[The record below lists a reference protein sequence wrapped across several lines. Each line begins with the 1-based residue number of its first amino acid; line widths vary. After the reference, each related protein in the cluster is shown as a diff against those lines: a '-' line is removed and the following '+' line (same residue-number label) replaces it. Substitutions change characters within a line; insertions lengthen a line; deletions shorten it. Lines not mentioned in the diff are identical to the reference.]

1 MAPSRPAPP
10 HGSARAREPES
21 PASPTEPAGPVPRAP
36 WWPLLAAGLALGL
49 GAPSCAKRTDERV
62 REAWGG
68 GSKAV
73 GPGAA
78 NGADEGDGPD
88 GETEAA
94 PVREG
99 WERLDEILDGALA
112 EASLGTDDEVMARL
126 AERWCEVQPEPQ
138 PTNDGPVLVCLPDP
152 PVQIDGHAFSLELGG
167 EGVIGLVA
175 TELSP
180 QESSALA
187 DEALRR
193 TERWCTRPWND
204 VSPRP
209 TDPSPPAAMA
219 RLHTCPVEGSALLV
233 VARFV
238 SPTGGG
244 WQVSVAVID
253 AS

>member
-1 MAPSRPAPP
+1 MAPSRHASEDDP
-10 HGSARAREPES
+10 ARARGRRS
-21 PASPTEPAGPVPRAP
+21 AALARCAP
-36 WWPLLAAGLALGL
+36 PLVLAAALGL
-49 GAPSCAKRTDERV
+49 AIACAKRTDERV

-68 GSKAV
+68 GSKVV
-73 GPGAA
+73 GAGAA
-78 NGADEGDGPD
+78 ANDETGDGPN
-88 GETEAA
+88 GETEGA
-94 PVREG
+94 PVRVG
-99 WERLDEILDGALA
+99 WDRLDEILDGALA

-138 PTNDGPVLVCLPDP
+138 ATNDGPVRVCLPDP

-180 QESSALA
+180 EESSTLA

-209 TDPSPPAAMA
+209 TEPSPPAATA

-238 SPTGGG
+238 SPAGADR

>member
-1 MAPSRPAPP
+1 MEPNAAQASRAFF
-10 HGSARAREPES
+10 GGRA
-21 PASPTEPAGPVPRAP
+21 
-36 WWPLLAAGLALGL
+36 WWPPSASRALVLAVAAGLAT
-49 GAPSCAKRTDERV
+49 ACAKRTDERI

-68 GSKAV
+68 GSKNAEA
-73 GPGAA
+73 GASGG
-78 NGADEGDGPD
+78 GAPGDGPD
-88 GETEAA
+88 GETEGV

-99 WERLDEILDGALA
+99 WDRLDEILDGALA
-112 EASLGTDDEVMARL
+112 EASLGTDEEVMARL
-126 AERWCEVQPEPQ
+126 AERWCDVQPEPQ
-138 PTNDGPVLVCLPDP
+138 PTDEGPVLVCIPDP

-175 TELSP
+175 TELSSE
-180 QESSALA
+180 ESSALA

-209 TDPSPPAAMA
+209 TEPPPPAPAA
-219 RLHTCPVEGSALLV
+219 QLYTCPVEGSALLV
-233 VARFV
+233 VARFI
-238 SPTGGG
+238 SSAQAGR

>member
-1 MAPSRPAPP
+1 MAPRSP
-10 HGSARAREPES
+10 S
-21 PASPTEPAGPVPRAP
+21 PASGPRPPAGSGG
-36 WWPLLAAGLALGL
+36 WTITAALALAIGL
-49 GAPSCAKRTDERV
+49 GCAKRTDERV

-68 GSKAV
+68 GSKAA
-73 GPGAA
+73 GAGAA
-78 NGADEGDGPD
+78 AEEDTGDGPD

-94 PVREG
+94 PVRVG
-99 WERLDEILDGALA
+99 WDRLDEILDGALA

-126 AERWCEVQPEPQ
+126 AERWCEVRPEPQ
-138 PTNDGPVLVCLPDP
+138 PTGEGPVLVCLPSP

-180 QESSALA
+180 EESSALA

-209 TDPSPPAAMA
+209 TEPSPPAAMA

-238 SPTGGG
+238 SPTGAGR

>member
-1 MAPSRPAPP
+1 MRPSSHA
-10 HGSARAREPES
+10 SAL
-21 PASPTEPAGPVPRAP
+21 AGL
-36 WWPLLAAGLALGL
+36 LLAVA
-49 GAPSCAKRTDERV
+49 CAKRTDERV

-68 GSKAV
+68 GSKSA
-73 GPGAA
+73 GAGAA
-78 NGADEGDGPD
+78 IGHDTGDGPD
-88 GETEAA
+88 GETDTA
-94 PVREG
+94 PIRVG
-99 WERLDEILDGALA
+99 WDRLDEILDGALT
-112 EASLGTDDEVMARL
+112 EAGLGTDDEVMARL

-138 PTNDGPVLVCLPDP
+138 RTEDGPVLVCNPDP

-180 QESSALA
+180 EESSALA
-187 DEALRR
+187 EEALRR

-209 TDPSPPAAMA
+209 TESSPPAAMA

-238 SPTGGG
+238 SPKAADR

>member
-1 MAPSRPAPP
+1 MAPSRRSVAAAGCAP
-10 HGSARAREPES
+10 
-21 PASPTEPAGPVPRAP
+21 TLV
-36 WWPLLAAGLALGL
+36 LAAGLGL
-49 GAPSCAKRTDERV
+49 ACAKRTDERV

-73 GPGAA
+73 GAGAA
-78 NGADEGDGPD
+78 ADEDTGDGPN
-88 GETEAA
+88 GETEGA
-94 PVREG
+94 PTRVG
-99 WERLDEILDGALA
+99 WDRLDEILDGALA

-126 AERWCEVQPEPQ
+126 AERWCEVRPEPQ

-180 QESSALA
+180 EESSTLA

-209 TDPSPPAAMA
+209 TEPSPPAAMA

-238 SPTGGG
+238 SPTGAGR

>member
-1 MAPSRPAPP
+1 M
-10 HGSARAREPES
+10 
-21 PASPTEPAGPVPRAP
+21 VPGVAVVAA
-36 WWPLLAAGLALGL
+36 LAMGCTKL
-49 GAPSCAKRTDERV
+49 TDARV

-68 GSKAV
+68 GSKGV
-73 GPGAA
+73 GAGAA
-78 NGADEGDGPD
+78 GPADPGDGPE
-88 GETEAA
+88 GETEEV
-94 PVREG
+94 PVRVG
-99 WERLDEILDGALA
+99 WDRLDEILDGALA
-112 EASLGTDDEVMARL
+112 EANLGTDGEVMARL
-126 AERWCEVQPEPQ
+126 AERWCDVQPEPR
-138 PTNDGPVLVCLPDP
+138 TTAEGPVLVCLPDP
-152 PVQIDGHAFSLELGG
+152 PVQIDGHAFTLELGG

-175 TELSP
+175 SELSP
-180 QESSALA
+180 EESSALA

-209 TDPSPPAAMA
+209 TEPSPPAATA

-238 SPTGGG
+238 SPSGAGR

>member
-1 MAPSRPAPP
+1 MRPSGHASAGDPA
-10 HGSARAREPES
+10 SARARWGLARPVS
-21 PASPTEPAGPVPRAP
+21 RGLGGWLPTTVASLT
-36 WWPLLAAGLALGL
+36 LALG
-49 GAPSCAKRTDERV
+49 CAKRTDERV
-62 REAWGG
+62 REAWGD
-68 GSKAV
+68 GSKAA
-73 GPGAA
+73 GAGAA
-78 NGADEGDGPD
+78 IGQDTGDGPD
-88 GETEAA
+88 GETDAA
-94 PVREG
+94 PTREG

-112 EASLGTDDEVMARL
+112 EAGLGTDDEVMARL
-126 AERWCEVQPEPQ
+126 AERWCEVRPEPQ
-138 PTNDGPVLVCLPDP
+138 RTEDGPVLVCIPDP

-180 QESSALA
+180 EESSALA

-209 TDPSPPAAMA
+209 TESSPPAAMS
-219 RLHTCPVEGSALLV
+219 RLHTCPAEGSALLV

-238 SPTGGG
+238 SPTTADR

>member
-1 MAPSRPAPP
+1 
-10 HGSARAREPES
+10 
-21 PASPTEPAGPVPRAP
+21 
-36 WWPLLAAGLALGL
+36 LLAAALGL
-49 GAPSCAKRTDERV
+49 AIACAKRTDERV

-68 GSKAV
+68 SNKAV
-73 GPGAA
+73 GAGAA
-78 NGADEGDGPD
+78 ADEDTGDGPY
-88 GETEAA
+88 GETEGA
-94 PVREG
+94 PIRVG
-99 WERLDEILDGALA
+99 WDRLDEILDVALA

-138 PTNDGPVLVCLPDP
+138 ATNDGPVRVCLPDP

-180 QESSALA
+180 EESSTLA

-209 TDPSPPAAMA
+209 TEPSPPAATA

-238 SPTGGG
+238 SPAGADR

>member
-1 MAPSRPAPP
+1 MRPSSRA
-10 HGSARAREPES
+10 SA
-21 PASPTEPAGPVPRAP
+21 
-36 WWPLLAAGLALGL
+36 LAGLVLAV
-49 GAPSCAKRTDERV
+49 ACAKQTDRRV

-73 GPGAA
+73 GAGAA
-78 NGADEGDGPD
+78 IGHDTGDGPD
-88 GETEAA
+88 GETDAA
-94 PVREG
+94 PIRVG
-99 WERLDEILDGALA
+99 WDRLDEILDGALT
-112 EASLGTDDEVMARL
+112 EAGLGTDDEVMARL

-138 PTNDGPVLVCLPDP
+138 RTEDGPVLVCNPDP

-180 QESSALA
+180 EESSALA
-187 DEALRR
+187 EEALRR

-209 TDPSPPAAMA
+209 TEPSQPAAMA
-219 RLHTCPVEGSALLV
+219 RLHTCPAEGSALLV

-238 SPTGGG
+238 SPTATDR

>member
-1 MAPSRPAPP
+1 MAPSRHASEDHP
-10 HGSARAREPES
+10 ARARGRRS
-21 PASPTEPAGPVPRAP
+21 AASARCAP
-36 WWPLLAAGLALGL
+36 PLVLAAALGL
-49 GAPSCAKRTDERV
+49 AIACAKRTDERV

-68 GSKAV
+68 SSKAV
-73 GPGAA
+73 GAGAA
-78 NGADEGDGPD
+78 ADEDTGDGPN
-88 GETEAA
+88 GETEGA
-94 PVREG
+94 PVRVG
-99 WERLDEILDGALA
+99 WDRLEEILDGALA

-138 PTNDGPVLVCLPDP
+138 ATHDGPVRVCLPDP

-175 TELSP
+175 TELSRE
-180 QESSALA
+180 ESSTLA

-209 TDPSPPAAMA
+209 TEPSPPTAMA

-238 SPTGGG
+238 SPAGADR

>member
-1 MAPSRPAPP
+1 MAPSPPAPP
-10 HGSARAREPES
+10 PGSARARGHAPA
-21 PASPTEPAGPVPRAP
+21 ASPPEPPARSP
-36 WWPLLAAGLALGL
+36 WWPRLAAGLALALAG
-49 GAPSCAKRTDERV
+49 PSCAKRTDERI
-62 REAWGG
+62 RDAWGG

-73 GPGAA
+73 GSGAA
-78 NGADEGDGPD
+78 GGADEGVGPD

-138 PTNDGPVLVCLPDP
+138 PTKEGPVLVCLPDP

-175 TELSP
+175 TELSSE
-180 QESSALA
+180 ESSALA

-233 VARFV
+233 VARFA
-238 SPTGGG
+238 SPKGAGQ

>member
-1 MAPSRPAPP
+1 MPSCWSLAGPAPRRSWWRPA
-10 HGSARAREPES
+10 AAV
-21 PASPTEPAGPVPRAP
+21 AC
-36 WWPLLAAGLALGL
+36 LAAALA
-49 GAPSCAKRTDERV
+49 CAKRTDERV

-68 GSKAV
+68 GNKAA
-73 GPGAA
+73 GAGAA
-78 NGADEGDGPD
+78 IGADTGDGPD
-88 GETEAA
+88 GETEAVL
-94 PVREG
+94 VRVG
-99 WERLDEILDGALA
+99 WDRLDEILDGALV
-112 EASLGTDDEVMARL
+112 EAGLGTDEEVMARL
-126 AERWCEVQPEPQ
+126 AERWCEVRPEPQ
-138 PTNDGPVLVCLPDP
+138 HTDDGPVRVCLPDP

-175 TELSP
+175 AELSP
-180 QESSALA
+180 EESSALA

-209 TDPSPPAAMA
+209 TEPSPPAAMA

-238 SPTGGG
+238 SPTGADR